1 MLSRISKSSRRAI
14 FGLVSVGVVVVLAVA
29 GFVAFQPK
37 VEISTYNMDANNVAI
52 HGYDTVAYFTEAKP
66 TKGSSEF
73 EHVWQ
78 DAHWQFASA
87 SNRDLFTANPERY
100 APQFGGYCALGVSV
114 GEYADG
120 DPEAWTIVEGKLYLN
135 YNVNYRD
142 DVWRK
147 APEQLIGNANYNWE
161 KNRDQL
167 RNNL

>member
-1 MLSRISKSSRRAI
+1 MLSRISESSRRAVL
-14 FGLVSVGVVVVLAVA
+14 GLVSVGVVVVVAVA

-87 SNRDLFTANPERY
+87 SNRDLFTANPKRY
-100 APQFGGYCALGVSV
+100 VPQYGGYCALGVAA
-114 GEYADG
+114 GEFADP
-120 DPEAWTIVEGKLYLN
+120 DPNAWAIVDGKLYFIKTKDF
-135 YNVNYRD
+135 RD
-142 DVWRK
+142 DIWGK
-147 APEQLIGNANYNWE
+147 APEAFIGVSEYNWS

-167 RNNL
+167 RNN